1 MATAHKSSLGL
12 VHLYLDL
19 LASPLTKQL
28 AGIVVGHDVHALE
41 RLLRFLGDGSQVKV
55 DVGEGVWPI
64 CQGYGGKVIV
74 T

>member
-12 VHLYLDL
+12 VLLYLDL
-19 LASPLTKQL
+19 LASQLTKQL

-55 DVGEGVWPI
+55 DVVEALFPI
-64 CQGYGGKVIV
+64 CQGNVGKVNV
-74 T
+74 N